1 MWNGDNRWN
10 VPVQMRLSWLP
21 SEWDWVRR
29 DTFNSWP
36 GSTLLLRHRNVQ
48 PAVLLLANI
57 KLSSDQVLTFSS
69 LNWSLFSNWPEVN
82 TIVSTGIGTIRCQF
96 SMQYF
101 VFTLGQ
107 MVTLQ
112 YTSLVRGGSQ
122 DIVTLWWLY
131 ALHSTFYI
139 IIQAVR
145 QFCQH
150 KGLES

>member
-1 MWNGDNRWN
+1 MSQCQWDPADWTDC
-10 VPVQMRLSWLP
+10 RLSET
-21 SEWDWVRR
+21 EWDWVRR

-82 TIVSTGIGTIRCQF
+82 TIVSTGVGTIRCQF

-101 VFTLGQ
+101 VFTLGHTPIHFPGERRKSRHCHSV
-107 MVTLQ
+107 MTLC
-112 YTSLVRGGSQ
+112 S
-122 DIVTLWWLY
+122 TL
-131 ALHSTFYI
+131 YI

-145 QFCQH
+145 QSCQH